1 MDLDRD
7 IIFKLL
13 KNNLDDIRG
22 ILRSYLELI
31 D

>member
-13 KNNLDDIRG
+13 KNNLDDIRE

>member
-7 IIFKLL
+7 IIFELL
-13 KNNLDDIRG
+13 KSNLDDIRG